1 MQRITDAALI
11 VVDVQN
17 DFLPGGALA
26 VAGGDEVIEP
36 INALM
41 ERFET
46 IVLTADWHPENHMS
60 FACNHE
66 GHEAF
71 EVVEVSYGKQVLWPM
86 HCVAGTWGAEFA
98 PELDTKAAALIV
110 RKGMHSH
117 CDSYSAIK
125 EADGKTVTGLAGWLR
140 ERGLRKVYIC
150 GLAMDFCV
158 AMSAVDAAGA
168 GFETYLVK
176 DATVAID
183 TSGSLVLAQEA
194 CCRAGVKMIAM
205 SEIG

>member
-71 EVVEVSYGKQVLWPM
+71 EVVEVSYGKQVLM
-86 HCVAGTWGAEFA
+86 AH
-98 PELDTKAAALIV
+98 ALCSWDL
-110 RKGMHSH
+110 G
-117 CDSYSAIK
+117 
-125 EADGKTVTGLAGWLR
+125 
-140 ERGLRKVYIC
+140 
-150 GLAMDFCV
+150 
-158 AMSAVDAAGA
+158 
-168 GFETYLVK
+168 
-176 DATVAID
+176 
-183 TSGSLVLAQEA
+183 SGV
-194 CCRAGVKMIAM
+194 RAG
-205 SEIG
+205 IGYKSGCTDCTEGNAFAL